1 MMLVNDPDSFV
12 SAVRELK
19 FPNTFN
25 PYVQRCEQYDKPKAP
40 EIRTRVLSEILIAA
54 RDVDIDAI
62 WIGRDLGHRGGRRT
76 GLALTDDCRFPDHI
90 RRWGVEMDRPTFG
103 PLVRERTA
111 SVIWEMLEQIEEHV
125 FLWNIFP
132 LHPFPEGNVY
142 GNRPHSAVERNAGE
156 ELLVSLVS
164 ILKPRRIV
172 AVGNDSARALMKIF
186 SKLDINHV
194 RHPSYGGERVFREQ
208 VASLYGL
215 EQPLPGHS

>member
-1 MMLVNDPDSFV
+1 
-12 SAVRELK
+12 
-19 FPNTFN
+19 
-25 PYVQRCEQYDKPKAP
+25 
-40 EIRTRVLSEILIAA
+40 
-54 RDVDIDAI
+54 
-62 WIGRDLGHRGGRRT
+62 
-76 GLALTDDCRFPDHI
+76 
-90 RRWGVEMDRPTFG
+90 MDRPTFG

-215 EQPLPGHS
+215 EHPLPGSFLTCLTMSKFTERQLLSVQLIREHHKSQYRCRKDFYLDKSNVDKVQVVCLSLTASELMQLAIYLLLQISLGVQK